1 MKNLRTPLIIGGVVL
16 LIIAGIFLLPQV
28 SSSSGCEGKG
38 ACMLYFYA
46 DD

>member
-1 MKNLRTPLIIGGVVL
+1 MKTIRVLLIIGGVVL
-16 LIIAGIFLLPQV
+16 LIIGGILLLPQI